1 MRTAPWPKPVREA
14 PKVHLINL
22 IEDRDHRLLD
32 DFVLQRSDAQRTLPP
47 VGFRYIHS
55 SRRLCPVRSPVYPAM
70 KILKPIF
77 QAVLILAP
85 LHAVY
90 SRGRVPLQGVIAFP

>member
-1 MRTAPWPKPVREA
+1 ME
-14 PKVHLINL
+14 IG
-22 IEDRDHRLLD
+22 E
-32 DFVLQRSDAQRTLPP
+32 
-47 VGFRYIHS
+47 
-55 SRRLCPVRSPVYPAM
+55 
-70 KILKPIF
+70 PIF

>member
-1 MRTAPWPKPVREA
+1 
-14 PKVHLINL
+14 
-22 IEDRDHRLLD
+22 
-32 DFVLQRSDAQRTLPP
+32 
-47 VGFRYIHS
+47 
-55 SRRLCPVRSPVYPAM
+55 M